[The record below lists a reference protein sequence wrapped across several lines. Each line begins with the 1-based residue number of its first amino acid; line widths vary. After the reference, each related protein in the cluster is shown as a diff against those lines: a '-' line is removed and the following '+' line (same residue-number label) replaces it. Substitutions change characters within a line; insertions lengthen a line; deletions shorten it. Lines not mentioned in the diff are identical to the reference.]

1 MWIQHLVLN
10 ASDSVSLPRSS
21 ILIGTDYIFE
31 LAPLV
36 DGAQQYLQS
45 LLEIYQKG
53 VRELVYFFPESSLT
67 YVESIQK
74 GKPNPDAL
82 KAALTVWKGNEHV
95 PGEAEDPYY
104 ALCFKNTDPFMEEFE
119 ALAVKLYE
127 PLIQHQIQVK

>member
-1 MWIQHLVLN
+1 LE
-10 ASDSVSLPRSS
+10 P
-21 ILIGTDYIFE
+21 
-31 LAPLV
+31 LA

-45 LLEIYQKG
+45 LVELYQKG
-53 VRELVYFFPESSLT
+53 GRELVYLFPESSLA

-74 GKPNPDAL
+74 GKSYPDAL
-82 KAALTVWKGNEHV
+82 KAALTVWKGNDFV

-104 ALCFKNTDPFMEEFE
+104 ALCFKNTDPFTEEFD